1 MPDSSR
7 PQPLAHPPAGARS
20 RLPLAAVLSA
30 NAVSISGNSLT
41 LIGVPWFALE
51 TTGSAAKAGLV
62 AFCAAAPVVLSA
74 LAGGPVIDRIGRRRV
89 SVASDLVCALAL
101 AAIPLLSRAGLLQFW
116 MLCALM
122 AVTGLFHAPGETARH
137 VLVPDL
143 ARHSGTPLARAASL
157 YDAVSRGARM
167 TGAAIGGLLVAL
179 MGADTVLYVDA
190 ATFLASS
197 LLVLTG
203 LRGVPSA
210 EPLRDAPALNLATY
224 RADLREGYSFLLR
237 TRLLLAVNLMVMI
250 TNGLALSWSSV
261 LLPIHAREELGGSAA
276 QGLLVAVF
284 GGSALA
290 GALLYG
296 AIGTRFPRR
305 PVFTAGFLISTAP
318 ILTAA
323 FTDTIPPM
331 LVAAALGGLGAGVL
345 NPILTV
351 AFYEVVP
358 EELRSRVGSASTASV
373 LLTTPLGGL
382 TAGLLVESVGITAAL
397 LVVGGAFLLATLSP
411 LLFPVWRELDAPAA
425 GRRATGKG
433 KVSGSSTGPDGSSGP
448 GSSTGPDGPSGPG
461 GSRDPGGSRG
471 PDGPSGPGGASSSGP
486 ATPDPVPA
494 PGGTTP
500 RR

>member
-1 MPDSSR
+1 MPARNPSR
-7 PQPLAHPPAGARS
+7 PQSLADPHADSRS
-20 RLPLAAVLSA
+20 RLPLTAVLSA

-51 TTGSAAKAGLV
+51 TTGSAGKAGLV
-62 AFCAAAPVVLSA
+62 AFCAAAPVVVSA
-74 LAGGPVIDRIGRRRV
+74 IAGGPVIDRIGRRRV
-89 SVASDLVCALAL
+89 SIASDLVCALAL
-101 AAIPLLSRAGLLQFW
+101 AAIPLLNRAGLLQFW

-143 ARHSGTPLARAASL
+143 ARHAGTQLSRAASL

-167 TGAAIGGLLVAL
+167 TGAAVGGLLVAL
-179 MGADTVLYVDA
+179 IGADTVLYVDA
-190 ATFLASS
+190 VTFLVSA
-197 LLVLTG
+197 LLVLAG
-203 LRGVPSA
+203 LRGIPAA
-210 EPLRDAPALNLATY
+210 EPTRDAPALNLTTY

-237 TRLLLAVNLMVMI
+237 TRLLLAVNLMVTV
-250 TNGLALSWSSV
+250 TNGLALSWSAV

-296 AIGTRFPRR
+296 AIGHRFPRR
-305 PVFTAGFLISTAP
+305 PVFTAGFLISGAP
-318 ILTAA
+318 IITAA
-323 FTDTIPPM
+323 LTDTIPPM
-331 LVAAALGGLGAGVL
+331 LVAATLGGLGAGVL
-345 NPILTV
+345 NPILTT

-358 EELRSRVGSASTASV
+358 EELRSRVGGASTASV

-397 LVVGGAFLLATLSP
+397 LTVGGAFVLATLSP

-425 GRRATGKG
+425 QADTKAQANAKASASISVPAKAEAPTVAGAEADLGRPTDGIPPGTG
-433 KVSGSSTGPDGSSGP
+433 S
-448 GSSTGPDGPSGPG
+448 
-461 GSRDPGGSRG
+461 
-471 PDGPSGPGGASSSGP
+471 SSSGP
-486 ATPDPVPA
+486 ATPDPAPA